1 MSKNDKNEK
10 AEAAPA
16 AEPTTTV
23 PVLVQLDR
31 TELERVKEETGA
43 RANATA
49 VACFVR
55 KNLKG

>member
-1 MSKNDKNEK
+1 MNKKEK
-10 AEAAPA
+10 DEQTATTPE

-23 PVLVQLDR
+23 PVLTRFDR
-31 TELERVKEETGA
+31 AELERMKEETGA
-43 RANATA
+43 KADATA

>member
-1 MSKNDKNEK
+1 MNKKEK
-10 AEAAPA
+10 DEQTATAPA

-31 TELERVKEETGA
+31 TELERLKEETGA

>member
-1 MSKNDKNEK
+1 MSKNDKNEQT
-10 AEAAPA
+10 ATATA

-23 PVLVQLDR
+23 PVLTRFDR
-31 TELERVKEETGA
+31 AELERMKKETGA
-43 RANATA
+43 KADATA

>member
-1 MSKNDKNEK
+1 MNKKEK
-10 AEAAPA
+10 DEQTATAPE

-23 PVLVQLDR
+23 PVLTRFDR
-31 TELERVKEETGA
+31 DELERMKKETGA
-43 RANATA
+43 KKDATA

>member
-1 MSKNDKNEK
+1 MSKNEKTEK
-10 AEAAPA
+10 AATAPA

-23 PVLVQLDR
+23 PVLARFDR
-31 TELERVKEETGA
+31 AELERMKEETGA
-43 RANATA
+43 KADATA